1 MQRAL
6 LSDFALKNPY
16 YAGASVAVFEVNQN
30 LQQTATLATLF
41 ATPVGATLRPN
52 PIALDS
58 EGKFP
63 GPVYVQKPVVM
74 VVTTATGGI
83 ETLGVSGIMPRWRG
97 IWAAFALYYPGE
109 RVRDPAGPTTW
120 IAVQGHVS
128 NTFSGEVAQGFWQEE
143 IDADSLT
150 DALALDVLGTVIPAA
165 PANAYLRV
173 NPGENGIEARSA
185 EQTRADIGAVSR
197 AGDTMTGA
205 LVLPG
210 QNPTLENQ
218 AARKG
223 YVDTAV
229 AALNAVNRAG
239 DTMAGTLV
247 LPGFDPVAPNDAA
260 RKGYVDTAV
269 AALNAVNRAGDTMAG
284 TLVLPGFDPVAPN
297 DAARK
302 GYVDTAVA
310 ALAVATNA
318 AIAAINAA
326 IAAAVPPGT
335 IGAFAMS
342 SAEPGWLFADGG
354 AHSRTTYAALFAK
367 IGTQHGAGDGV
378 TTFNVP
384 DYRGMFLRGFDAGR
398 GLDPGRGFATFQDDE
413 IESHGHTITDPGHF
427 HQQLT
432 DEVGS
437 TASGGPFSVR
447 NEAPSFWE
455 GRNTGSAVTNIA
467 INNTGGAETR
477 PKNVAVYICIKT

>member
-269 AALNAVNRAGDTMAG
+269 AAL
-284 TLVLPGFDPVAPN
+284 
-297 DAARK
+297 
-302 GYVDTAVA
+302 
-310 ALAVATNA
+310 AVATNA